1 MAATNYDRMSPVG
14 VGNFTRGQT
23 VRCFHSPLARW
34 LIPFA
39 CIFIVVVPAAPAA
52 QLVLVAGG
60 REEQVP
66 ALATKAKLNGPF
78 GVEFNASGT
87 LFFVEMPGNRVC
99 AVDAHGVLKTVAGTG
114 EKGNSGDGGPAL
126 SATFDGMHNLAIGAR
141 GDIYIADTW
150 NHRVRK
156 LDPAGKTITAF
167 AGTGRKGFSGDGGPA
182 DKAEFGAVYCVALQ
196 PDGRRLLIADLDNR
210 RIRAITLAPGT
221 GNPIDD
227 TGNPVAGT
235 VETVAGNG
243 ERGVPTDGAL
253 AREAPLAD
261 PRAVAADARGNI
273 YILERGGNA
282 LRVVDTA
289 GHIRTVAGKGTKDCR
304 DEEGREPSPL
314 NGPKHLCI
322 DLDGNVVIADT
333 ENHMIRKYLP
343 AEHKLVRIAGTGQA
357 GAAGL
362 DGPPLAAQLNQPHG
376 VFVHPTGT
384 LYIADSS
391 NNRIVKI
398 TP

>member
-1 MAATNYDRMSPVG
+1 VHCLQST
-14 VGNFTRGQT
+14 
-23 VRCFHSPLARW
+23 LARW

-39 CIFIVVVPAAPAA
+39 IVFVIAAQAASAA

-66 ALATKAKLNGPF
+66 ALATKAKLRGPF
-78 GVEFNASGT
+78 GVEFNAAGT
-87 LFFVEMPGNRVC
+87 LFLVEMPGDRVC
-99 AVDAHGVLKTVAGTG
+99 AIDTHGVLKTIAGTG
-114 EKGNSGDGGPAL
+114 DKGNSGDGGPAL
-126 SATFDGMHNLAIGAR
+126 KATFDGMHNLAVAAS

-150 NHRVRK
+150 NHRVRR
-156 LDPAGKTITAF
+156 LDPTGKSITPF

-182 DKAEFGAVYCVALQ
+182 DTAEFGAVYCVALQ
-196 PDGRRLLIADLDNR
+196 PDGKRMYIADLDNR
-210 RIRAITLAPGT
+210 RIRAITFAT
-221 GNPIDD
+221 SA
-227 TGNPVAGT
+227 GNPVAGT
-235 VETVAGNG
+235 VDTVAGNG
-243 ERGVPTDGAL
+243 DRGVPADGAT
-253 AREAPLAD
+253 AREAPLVD
-261 PRAVAADARGNI
+261 PRAVAVDSRGNI

-282 LRVVDTA
+282 LRVVDA
-289 GHIRTVAGKGTKDCR
+289 VGHIRTVAGKGAKDCR

-333 ENHMIRKYLP
+333 ENHMIRKYVP
-343 AEHKLVRIAGTGQA
+343 AEKKLVRIAGTGQA

-376 VFVHPTGT
+376 VFVHSTGA